1 MSKPNSKPET
11 HSSPR
16 AEIARAAS
24 PDSPD
29 HLPAVAPAEFDAH
42 GFDPAAYKWVP
53 VLRRPR
59 GDGWTGE
66 RQVAFIAALAD
77 GGCVTQAAREAGL
90 SANSAYRLRRTPGAE
105 NFASAW
111 DAAMAQAARGLVD
124 LAFDRA
130 INGSEEPIFNR
141 DGDRVG

>member
-16 AEIARAAS
+16 AEIARAA
-24 PDSPD
+24 
-29 HLPAVAPAEFDAH
+29 
-42 GFDPAAYKWVP
+42 
-53 VLRRPR
+53 
-59 GDGWTGE
+59 
-66 RQVAFIAALAD
+66 
-77 GGCVTQAAREAGL
+77 QAAREAGL